1 MTKIEGKKIG
11 VKDKQSAVP
20 EIENYIKPFREHI
33 DKDLNEVL
41 AYCPEN
47 LDKSKGELQTN
58 IGCFL
63 ADITLE
69 KSNPIFLK
77 RENKKIDVCILNH
90 GGIRTILPKGDVTAR
105 NAYEVMP
112 FENSAVVVG
121 LKKEQIIAIANYII
135 SEKKP
140 HPLSGMTFTI
150 SKDKQP
156 INILVKG
163 KPLEENTIY
172 YVVTSDYL
180 SNGGDN
186 MEFFKQNV
194 ERHDLNYKLRNIM
207 IDYFKDVDTLV
218 INKDI
223 RITKE

>member
-1 MTKIEGKKIG
+1 
-11 VKDKQSAVP
+11 
-20 EIENYIKPFREHI
+20 
-33 DKDLNEVL
+33 
-41 AYCPEN
+41 
-47 LDKSKGELQTN
+47 
-58 IGCFL
+58 
-63 ADITLE
+63 
-69 KSNPIFLK
+69 
-77 RENKKIDVCILNH
+77 
-90 GGIRTILPKGDVTAR
+90 
-105 NAYEVMP
+105 MP